1 MISSHQCVVAE
12 DCGGL
17 HVLGPGTAEVI
28 IKSPGYDVKYP
39 NNIACQWTVVTMGN
53 QTLEAEFL
61 DLDVEYQRTCQ
72 FDSVYLDS
80 MNCDFQQP
88 RVLCGDDL
96 PKPIKTTGN
105 LFCLR
110 FVTDVI
116 IQKRG
121 FSLKVKIS
129 GSVSQGSYRLSVPG
143 ALQAQCPRG
152 PTCSLSQGP
161 YRLSVPGVLQAQCH
175 RGPTGSVSQGSYRLS
190 VPGVIQAQCPR
201 GLQTQCPRGP
211 TGSVLQGPYRLS
223 VPDNYTVRT
232 LEDIAPADFTA
243 HARSVSSFQTIPC
256 NPFPVLLTADAMIN
270 TPWGEMWRQYPPT
283 VTCRWI
289 VLGTAL
295 LEIDNPELKHHLG
308 CNYDKFVMM
317 EGDEVDPL
325 STVELCGKTTPDQV
339 IVQTPKLIV
348 FTSNRVLQSRSF
360 KTRLDF
366 INQSEASQFLTTS
379 NIVTSTVNTELELTS
394 SLTSLSPTSASSITS
409 LPISASATSPAATAT
424 STTASSTTSSSTT
437 ASSTL
442 LSILTSS
449 SSATEVKTT
458 FMRFSSPPTTDH
470 PQNEE
475 VNASTTNIS
484 YNQSLPPTTSSSVA
498 DTSKRIPPALPTA
511 FNSETEESMYTDPT
525 SITTTKSTN
534 VLDVEIDS
542 ACSGVPSVRSDAW
555 GTIASPGFYV
565 NQSYPLNVKCRWI
578 IEGGEDKVIS
588 LTFTTFDVEFQPNC
602 SYDYLAIYNVT
613 RGNQLLMG
621 RYCGRGRPGTL
632 TSYYIDRL
640 ELYFESDRM
649 ITSSG
654 FELTYRVE
662 TATTSQPGD
671 LVAIDARGDLVAIDA
686 RGDLVAINAR
696 GDLVA
701 IDARGDLVAIDARGD
716 LVAINARGDL
726 VAIDA
731 RVCQLGRVH
740 CQGSQECI
748 PVEWLCDDEPDCPL
762 GDDETSCSI
771 CGDDEVTCSDK
782 TCVPSYHIC
791 DGTGQCPHSEDE
803 SQCTRVNEDQLLQ
816 IMNSGQ
822 WFPVCSQNWNN
833 SVMIDPISTQ
843 WFCSDGGRGLPLVT
857 TFIHVTVRNNNVTLA
872 DIGSQS
878 PVLPVTVTTHVSSV
892 CPDSLVVKLNC
903 AMKVCG
909 YRNVHLPQP
918 FVIVCPFTECGY
930 RNVHLPQPF
939 VIDAVE
945 SFNGQ
950 WPWVAAIFSG
960 SLFRCGATLI
970 SDHWVVSAGHCV
982 FNMLNSPE
990 TTTVRIGYVNINSP
1004 DATSL
1009 RVTEIV
1015 NHPANNYIYD
1025 NDIALLRLERPIY
1038 LSDLHRPICLGN
1050 YQKDRSPSLICYVA
1064 GWGVMNKS
1072 STSSLE
1078 LTSLL
1083 HHTKIKLWE
1092 HSKCLKAYPD
1102 QIKPTMMCAG
1112 YESGGMDACKL
1123 DCRSSYHHYVYSLV
1137 VTAKLSL

>member
-28 IKSPGYDVKYP
+28 IKSPDT
-39 NNIACQWTVVTMGN
+39 A
-53 QTLEAEFL
+53 
-61 DLDVEYQRTCQ
+61 
-72 FDSVYLDS
+72 
-80 MNCDFQQP
+80 
-88 RVLCGDDL
+88 
-96 PKPIKTTGN
+96 
-105 LFCLR
+105 
-110 FVTDVI
+110 
-116 IQKRG
+116 
-121 FSLKVKIS
+121 
-129 GSVSQGSYRLSVPG
+129 
-143 ALQAQCPRG
+143 
-152 PTCSLSQGP
+152 
-161 YRLSVPGVLQAQCH
+161 
-175 RGPTGSVSQGSYRLS
+175 
-190 VPGVIQAQCPR
+190 
-201 GLQTQCPRGP
+201 
-211 TGSVLQGPYRLS
+211 
-223 VPDNYTVRT
+223 RT

-256 NPFPVLLTADAMIN
+256 NSFPVLLTADAMIN

-295 LEIDNPELKHHLG
+295 LEMDNPEVKRHLG

-394 SLTSLSPTSASSITS
+394 SLTSLSPTSVTS
-409 LPISASATSPAATAT
+409 LPISASATSSAATAT
-424 STTASSTTSSSTT
+424 ATTASSTTASSTT

-449 SSATEVKTT
+449 SSATDVKTT
-458 FMRFSSPPTTDH
+458 FMRFSSPPTTGH

-484 YNQSLPPTTSSSVA
+484 PNPSLPPTTSSSVV
-498 DTSKRIPPALPTA
+498 DTSQRIPPALPTA

-534 VLDVEIDS
+534 VLDVEIDSTSITTTKSTNALDIEIDS

-613 RGNQLLMG
+613 RGNQMLMG

-662 TATTSQPGD
+662 TATTTQPGD
-671 LVAIDARGDLVAIDA
+671 TTGVSVYLINLCLGDATRGDLVAID
-686 RGDLVAINAR
+686 AR

-716 LVAINARGDL
+716 LVAIDARGDLVAIDARGDLVAIDARGDLVAIDARGDLVAIDARGDLVAIDARGDLVAIDARGDLVAIDARCDLVAIDARGDL

-782 TCVPSYHIC
+782 SCVPSYHIC

-822 WFPVCSQNWNN
+822 WFHVCSQNWNN
-833 SVMIDPISTQ
+833 IVMIDPIITQ
-843 WFCSDGGRGLPLVT
+843 WFCSEEGRGLPLVN

-878 PVLPVTVTTHVSSV
+878 PVLYVTVITHVSSV

-903 AMKVCG
+903 AMKECG

-939 VIDAVE
+939 VIVFPFTECGYRNVHLPQPFVIVFPFTECGYRNVHLPQPFVIDAVE
-945 SFNGQ
+945 SVNGQ

-990 TTTVRIGYVNINSP
+990 TTTVRIGHVNINSP

-1025 NDIALLRLERPIY
+1025 NDIALLRLERPVY

-1064 GWGVMNKS
+1064 GWGVMNTS

-1112 YESGGMDACKL
+1112 YESGGMDACKGDSGGPL
-1123 DCRSSYHHYVYSLV
+1123 MCQTSPGQWELVGIVSWGEGCGQIGKPGVYTRVDPYITWINDVIQTSGNV
-1137 VTAKLSL
+1137 P